1 MQSCDEI
8 FFSCDTIG
16 GRSRS
21 TSPDVIFKISI
32 SPTHL
37 FTKIRINDFVRFYA
51 TGNVDA
57 AKRREKAPQAV
68 HFIDMWNV
76 KNSFGYQTAI
86 LPNIS
91 TVG

>member
-1 MQSCDEI
+1 
-8 FFSCDTIG
+8 
-16 GRSRS
+16 
-21 TSPDVIFKISI
+21 
-32 SPTHL
+32 L

-57 AKRREKAPQAV
+57 ARRREKAPQAV